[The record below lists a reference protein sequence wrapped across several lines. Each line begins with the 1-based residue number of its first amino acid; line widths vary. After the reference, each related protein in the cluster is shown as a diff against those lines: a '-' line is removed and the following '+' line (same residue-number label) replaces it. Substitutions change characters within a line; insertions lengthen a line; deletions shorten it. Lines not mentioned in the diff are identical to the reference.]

1 MALQP
6 CLTCEAV
13 ISTSARRCPQ
23 CGEPQ
28 PHATNRQ
35 KMIGLGVVIV
45 VIIAMSAFAAHR
57 SAERDREVRDLRRGF
72 PASAKE

>member
-45 VIIAMSAFAAHR
+45 VIIAMFAFAHR
-57 SAERDREVRDLRRGF
+57 SAERDREMRDLWRGF